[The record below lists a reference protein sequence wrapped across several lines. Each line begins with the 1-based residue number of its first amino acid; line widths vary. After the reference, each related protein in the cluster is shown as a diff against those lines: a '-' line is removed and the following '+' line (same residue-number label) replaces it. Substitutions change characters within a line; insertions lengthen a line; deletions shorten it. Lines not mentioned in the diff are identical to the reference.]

1 MLVQSLISMS
11 RLYALVALA
20 SLVIAVSATRPKYKS
35 ATTTHSRDTSGT
47 TCYTNSGATGSYMD
61 YFDYASSLGSYDNS
75 FRSCCLYGIWM
86 WYDLQDYNYADF
98 NVNIIHTFFIAL
110 SVINLKFVA
119 TSILC
124 LGWWLLRGLSKHFLG
139 YSFISEI
146 FRSPRWISI
155 WHDQLLWGK
164 LLHGRWALLL
174 QWCSVFVQG

>member
-1 MLVQSLISMS
+1 MLAQSLISMS

-20 SLVIAVSATRPKYKS
+20 SLVIAVSAIRPKYKS

-98 NVNIIHTFFIAL
+98 NVNIIHTFFLVL

-124 LGWWLLRGLSKHFLG
+124 LG
-139 YSFISEI
+139 
-146 FRSPRWISI
+146 
-155 WHDQLLWGK
+155 
-164 LLHGRWALLL
+164 
-174 QWCSVFVQG
+174 